1 MLEGRLPVSCLFI
14 FHIDVQFQAKDR
26 ITWCQPDIDTMS
38 QNRVSNF
45 DTALD
50 KPKKFHAFLWAA
62 FVKTLRNKVAFYEI
76 TSHLQFL
83 HSKTSSVWASGN
95 VSHDAAWL
103 WRLCLMIVVAKYL
116 CSFHTDSL
124 HQDKSWLTGQSQAHL
139 PFEHSTVHQPFLLWR
154 LWDVIRVVVSLIIN
168 KNVQLSKP
176 FIFIERSKKYNSV
189 KL

>member
-14 FHIDVQFQAKDR
+14 FLDVQFQAKDR
-26 ITWCQPDIDTMS
+26 VTWCQPDIDTMS

-45 DTALD
+45 DTAL
-50 KPKKFHAFLWAA
+50 
-62 FVKTLRNKVAFYEI
+62 
-76 TSHLQFL
+76 
-83 HSKTSSVWASGN
+83 SSVKSSMHFFEKHLWKRSEIKWHFMRSPVIYNFFILKLVVFGLQGMWAN
-95 VSHDAAWL
+95 DAAWL
-103 WRLCLMIVVAKYL
+103 WRLCLMIAVAKYL

-154 LWDVIRVVVSLIIN
+154 LRDVIRVVVSLIIN